1 MLVRYTCMLVR
12 SAFLQIGGGG
22 GGGGGNSKG
31 KVEKGGEERPSML
44 CSLKLLIIT
53 PYYTMIFEVPC
64 GMRNACRIYLD
75 YLYSNCNQV
84 SPALKDQEK
93 KYINCI

>member
-1 MLVRYTCMLVR
+1 
-12 SAFLQIGGGG
+12 
-22 GGGGGNSKG
+22 
-31 KVEKGGEERPSML
+31 ML
-44 CSLKLLIIT
+44 CSLKLIIT
-53 PYYTMIFEVPC
+53 PCYTMIFEVPC

-93 KYINCI
+93 KLTAYENIRV

>member
-1 MLVRYTCMLVR
+1 
-12 SAFLQIGGGG
+12 
-22 GGGGGNSKG
+22 
-31 KVEKGGEERPSML
+31 ML
-44 CSLKLLIIT
+44 CSLKLIIT

-84 SPALKDQEK
+84 LPALKDQK
-93 KYINCI
+93 KYNIYVFKYSCRNIQKWGTNK